1 MNRSILDVV
10 MNAEGIVEP
19 SKMAA
24 FFHTNLKEIASLS
37 GLPYSTLSRTERY
50 STIKAQQQLRN
61 CTEVINRILPWTGNE
76 FHAYAWYR
84 SEGLPEFGGL
94 TAEQLV
100 KHDRMDAVRAYLNH
114 TSEGG
119 YA

>member
-1 MNRSILDVV
+1 MNASILDSVI
-10 MNAEGIVEP
+10 NAEGMVEP
-19 SKMAA
+19 GKMAT
-24 FFHTNLKEIASLS
+24 FFHTNLKEISSLS
-37 GLPYSTLSRTERY
+37 GVPYSTLSRSDRY
-50 STIKAQQQLRN
+50 SSVKAQQQLRN
-61 CTEVINRILPWTGNE
+61 CTEVINRILPWAGNA

-100 KHDRMDAVRAYLNH
+100 KQDRMEAVRTYLTH
-114 TSEGG
+114 MSEGG

>member
-1 MNRSILDVV
+1 MSILNSVINESGV
-10 MNAEGIVEP
+10 VEP
-19 SKMAA
+19 TKMAA

-37 GLPYSTLSRTERY
+37 GIPFTTLSRTDRFT
-50 STIKAQQQLRN
+50 SVKSQQALRN
-61 CTEVINRILPWTGNE
+61 CTEIINRVLPWCGNE
-76 FHAYAWYR
+76 YQAYAWYR

-100 KHDRMDAVRAYLNH
+100 KSGRIDDLRVYLNH
-114 TSEGG
+114 TNEGG